1 MPHNT
6 SVFHKYSFTM
16 PNSTQK
22 LNIPQ
27 YTIVHSIIQSIKI
40 LDKYNIFIIYTI
52 FPYYLQSYAT
62 KNNSL
67 YKIPIQYLQY
77 TITIN
82 IRQYFYTIQKPYNT
96 ILMLYSYD
104 TKYLTTIQ
112 IIQILRE
119 MLRNIAKYFH
129 TLINDL
135 PYSTIYSTYILYYAS
150 QYSHTI

>member
-1 MPHNT
+1 MTLHNTTLVHPYYTILQYSMFNIQYSSSYTMPHNT

-82 IRQYFYTIQKPYNT
+82 IRQYFYTI
-96 ILMLYSYD
+96 
-104 TKYLTTIQ
+104 
-112 IIQILRE
+112 
-119 MLRNIAKYFH
+119 
-129 TLINDL
+129 
-135 PYSTIYSTYILYYAS
+135 
-150 QYSHTI
+150 